1 MSKNLITNPL
11 RLSQPAGAALAYMG
25 IRGAVP
31 LWHGVQGCT
40 AFAKILMLGHF
51 REPVPYQTTAMGHG
65 EIVMGG
71 EANIFEAIKNIKDE
85 AELVALLTTGVSE
98 TSGCDIQGI
107 LIEARDLHPTTNMV
121 GVSTPDFQ
129 GSLETG
135 YAKAVKALIKQFV
148 KPAAEVEKQVAVL
161 IGPYFTPAEVG
172 KIKDTIKNLGWKPFM
187 LPDLSESLIGR
198 LLPEEHSP
206 GAIGG
211 LTVEELSQ
219 LGASEL
225 VVSIGSSMHKVAG
238 NFAKDIGAEYQ
249 SFDHLALPDEIDAFF
264 KLFLKGAQLPEK
276 YLQQRQH
283 LLDMML
289 DVESLFY
296 SKKAAIAGDPELIH
310 RMRAPL
316 EGIGIETFCISG
328 IPCSDSAMGD
338 LHDLEE
344 LFEAEDYHLLLGNS
358 WAAKMIKDKETVAIP
373 MGMPVFGQVGGH
385 RKQRCLYWGAAN
397 LFEELANGVLNL
409 DEAVKPYHSKLKET
423 LLKNSLLGETA

>member
-1 MSKNLITNPL
+1 MSTNLITNPL

-25 IRGAVP
+25 IKGAVP

-107 LIEARDLHPTTNMV
+107 LTEARELHPKTNMV

-135 YAKAVKALIKQFV
+135 YAKAIKALLKQFV
-148 KPAAEVEKQVAVL
+148 KPMDKLSRQVAVL

-172 KIKDTIKNLGWKPFM
+172 KIKETIKYIGWKPLM
-187 LPDLSESLIGR
+187 LPDLSDSLIGR

-206 GAIGG
+206 AAIGG
-211 LTVEELSQ
+211 LPMEQLSL
-219 LGASEL
+219 LGGSEL
-225 VVSIGSSMHKVAG
+225 VISIGSSMHKVAAS
-238 NFAKDIGAEYQ
+238 FAKDIGVEHH
-249 SFDHLALPDEIDAFF
+249 SFDHLALPDEIDSFF
-264 KLFLKGAQLPEK
+264 KILLQGKKLPEK

-289 DVESLFY
+289 DVESIFY
-296 SKKAAIAGDPELIH
+296 NKKAAIAGDPELIN

-316 EGIGIETFCISG
+316 EGMGLETFTISG
-328 IPCSDSAMGD
+328 IPCPDSAMGD

-358 WAAKMIKDKETVAIP
+358 WAAKLTEAREMAAIP

-397 LFEELANGVLNL
+397 LFEELANGVLTL
-409 DEAVKPYHSKLKET
+409 EEGVKPYHSKLKET
-423 LLKNSLLGETA
+423 LIKETA